1 MTSEDVA
8 FSVMAVK
15 QNHPFQTMLA
25 PVDNVETP
33 DPHTAVL
40 RMSRP
45 HPAILLA
52 MSPALMPVLPKHIY
66 GDGQDLKSHP
76 RNSADL
82 VGSGP
87 YRLEFKPGQEI
98 VLERFD
104 KFFLPGKPYLDR
116 VVVKINPDATNLLIG
131 LERGDAGAALHERAD
146 VLRRAKDNAALSMT
160 SKGYEGI
167 GGLGWLAFNTARK
180 PFDDARVRQPSPTP
194 STRTSSPRR

>member
-40 RMSRP
+40 HVPAASG
-45 HPAILLA
+45 HPAGHVAGADAGAAAHLRRWPGPEIA
-52 MSPALMPVLPKHIY
+52 
-66 GDGQDLKSHP
+66 
-76 RNSADL
+76 SAQF
-82 VGSGP
+82 GRSGWLGAVP
-87 YRLEFKPGQEI
+87 TQFKPGQEI

-131 LERGDAGAALHERAD
+131 LERGDVQALP
-146 VLRRAKDNAALSMT
+146 
-160 SKGYEGI
+160 Y
-167 GGLGWLAFNTARK
+167 
-180 PFDDARVRQPSPTP
+180 
-194 STRTSSPRR
+194 

>member
-87 YRLEFKPGQEI
+87 YRLRNSSP
-98 VLERFD
+98 
-104 KFFLPGKPYLDR
+104 
-116 VVVKINPDATNLLIG
+116 
-131 LERGDAGAALHERAD
+131 
-146 VLRRAKDNAALSMT
+146 
-160 SKGYEGI
+160 
-167 GGLGWLAFNTARK
+167 ARK
-180 PFDDARVRQPSPTP
+180 SCWSASTSSSCPASLTWTAWWSR
-194 STRTSSPRR
+194 STRTPPTC

>member
-52 MSPALMPVLPKHIY
+52 MSPALMPVLP
-66 GDGQDLKSHP
+66 
-76 RNSADL
+76 
-82 VGSGP
+82 
-87 YRLEFKPGQEI
+87 
-98 VLERFD
+98 
-104 KFFLPGKPYLDR
+104 
-116 VVVKINPDATNLLIG
+116 
-131 LERGDAGAALHERAD
+131 
-146 VLRRAKDNAALSMT
+146 T
-160 SKGYEGI
+160 S
-167 GGLGWLAFNTARK
+167 TAM
-180 PFDDARVRQPSPTP
+180 ART
-194 STRTSSPRR
+194 

>member
-52 MSPALMPVLPKHIY
+52 MSPALMPVLPKHVY

-76 RNSADL
+76 RNSADM
-82 VGSGP
+82 VGSGTVP
-87 YRLEFKPGQEI
+87 AQGIQARPEI

-104 KFFLPGKPYLDR
+104 KFFLPGKRLPG
-116 VVVKINPDATNLLIG
+116 P
-131 LERGDAGAALHERAD
+131 RGGQD
-146 VLRRAKDNAALSMT
+146 
-160 SKGYEGI
+160 
-167 GGLGWLAFNTARK
+167 
-180 PFDDARVRQPSPTP
+180 Q
-194 STRTSSPRR
+194 PRRHQLC